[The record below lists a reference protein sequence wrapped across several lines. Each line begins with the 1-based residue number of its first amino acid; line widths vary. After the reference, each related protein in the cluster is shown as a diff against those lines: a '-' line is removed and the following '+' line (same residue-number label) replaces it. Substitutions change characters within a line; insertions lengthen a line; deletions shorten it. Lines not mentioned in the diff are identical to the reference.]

1 LAQSAQVIMTGV
13 VTKEW
18 TPWAPTLHI
27 PNSDSAV
34 AATMPMVSNSGRWQT
49 VDVNSWRAA
58 KAAHQQA
65 KPPSIQVLVFLNS
78 NFSAP
83 LSPGDHV
90 LLFLNQKTDQN
101 HGPDAERY
109 VVTCAYQGA
118 FHKSTAEEGWARYM
132 PDLPPSGTRHIDESQ
147 VIAVT
152 PMLGTDVPPMLA
164 VRPSSEPA
172 DLQES
177 STGG

>member
-1 LAQSAQVIMTGV
+1 M
-13 VTKEW
+13 
-18 TPWAPTLHI
+18 PT
-27 PNSDSAV
+27 
-34 AATMPMVSNSGRWQT
+34 VSNSGRWQT
-49 VDVNSWRAA
+49 VDVDTWRAA

-65 KPPSIQVLVFLNS
+65 KPPSVQVLVFLNS
-78 NFSAP
+78 NFSAA

-101 HGPDAERY
+101 RGPDAERY

-118 FHKSTAEEGWARYM
+118 FHRSTAEEVWTRYM
-132 PDLPPSGTRHIDESQ
+132 PDLPPSATRQIDESQ
-147 VIAVT
+147 VVAVA
-152 PMLGTDVPPMLA
+152 PLLGTDVNPMLA
-164 VRPSSEPA
+164 VRPSSAPG